1 MSIGR
6 VNSYYDSYSVRLPF
20 SFIDGRVGRV
30 LDDSADA
37 YRNKVLSIL
46 NTNEYERVWHQYFGA
61 SLKNF
66 AFMNEDEAI
75 SAIPQAIAEAFV
87 RWLPQLSF
95 EEVTVDT
102 DSVDGGIVFDIYYR
116 LPSGESNSVKIAY
129 ADLTRAG
136 ELVKV
141 NNNV

>member
-6 VNSYYDSYSVRLPF
+6 TNSYYNTYSIRLPF
-20 SFIDGRVGRV
+20 SFIDGRIGRV
-30 LDDSADA
+30 LDDSAEA

-46 NTNEYERVWHQYFGA
+46 NTNQYERVWHKYFGA
-61 SLKNF
+61 SLREF
-66 AFMNEDEAI
+66 AFMNEEEVI
-75 SAIPQAIAEAFV
+75 SALPQAISEAFV
-87 RWLPQLSF
+87 RWLPELSF

-102 DSVDGGIVFDIYYR
+102 DAVDGGVVFDIYYK
-116 LPSGESNSVKIAY
+116 LPSGDSNSVKITY

-136 ELVKV
+136 EIVKV